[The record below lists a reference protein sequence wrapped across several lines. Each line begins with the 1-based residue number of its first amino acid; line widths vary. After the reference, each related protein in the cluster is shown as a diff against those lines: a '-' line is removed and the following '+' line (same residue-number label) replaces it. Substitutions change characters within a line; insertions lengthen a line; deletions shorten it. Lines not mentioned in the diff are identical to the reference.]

1 MSSHSSSESIDTS
14 MTSDSSSDST
24 HRSLSSESSSV
35 TSKIQYPVNR
45 KSLILQFAA
54 TFRNDTDTI
63 QVPSFYH
70 EQWAPQYPAFVRF
83 RYDGTIYQIRLRQH
97 HQKVTPD
104 LWKTAPLLN
113 RVYLDT

>member
-35 TSKIQYPVNR
+35 TSKAN
-45 KSLILQFAA
+45 
-54 TFRNDTDTI
+54 DTI

-97 HQKVTPD
+97 HQKVYFA
-104 LWKTAPLLN
+104 KGLN
-113 RVYLDT
+113 

>member
-35 TSKIQYPVNR
+35 TSK
-45 KSLILQFAA
+45 
-54 TFRNDTDTI
+54 DTI
-63 QVPSFYH
+63 QVPSFCH

-97 HQKVTPD
+97 RQKVYF
-104 LWKTAPLLN
+104 AEGLN
-113 RVYLDT
+113 